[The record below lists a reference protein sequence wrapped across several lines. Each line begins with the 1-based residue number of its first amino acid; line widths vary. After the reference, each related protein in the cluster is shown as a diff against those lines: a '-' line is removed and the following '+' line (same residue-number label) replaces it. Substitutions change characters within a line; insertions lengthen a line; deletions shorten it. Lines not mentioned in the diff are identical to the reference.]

1 MNDYEASTGI
11 QEDSDSDLQ
20 SMPDDDLI
28 SVSEFKA
35 VDSDDTHDN
44 EVSHSAHTSHDAI
57 SSAER
62 LSLPDHMDHICEEVS
77 SLHSRLKDMESSIL
91 PGILSATLKDYL
103 PLIINE
109 SLQTHNLAA
118 SKQFAET
125 QTQLNK
131 KVVKQLN
138 RQFNISHVA
147 QSNRFVTLKKE
158 LSKVIKSEVAKKL
171 QDVKYLLKSAV
182 IIDET
187 AKGEKKQK
195 DKNVIPAPTQGEHQ
209 TAENITPPEPT
220 PETQGELA
228 YRESTLPIYES
239 KVNEESAMVLYNPEK
254 KDLVDLTTTEQDSED
269 DDDLDKQPLS
279 KRFKIMHPITSKPQP
294 SRDSSKGKA
303 FGTTSSKFSHTPLR
317 EPTSPRDELKGKGI
331 ATEEP
336 LKDIMPFI
344 EE

>member
-1 MNDYEASTGI
+1 
-11 QEDSDSDLQ
+11 DLRF
-20 SMPDDDLI
+20 
-28 SVSEFKA
+28 VSGFKV

-44 EVSHSAHTSHDAI
+44 EVSHFAHTSQDDIA
-57 SSAER
+57 SVER
-62 LSLPDHMDHICEEVS
+62 LTMITNALKEQ
-77 SLHSRLKDMESSIL
+77 LH
-91 PGILSATLKDYL
+91 GILSAPLKDYL
-103 PLIINE
+103 PLIVNE
-109 SLQTHNLAA
+109 SLQTHNLVV
-118 SKQFAET
+118 SEQFVEIQA
-125 QTQLNK
+125 QLNK

-138 RQFNISHVA
+138 RQFNISYVS
-147 QSNRFVTLKKE
+147 QSNRLVTLQKE
-158 LSKVIKSEVAKKL
+158 LFKVIESEVAKK
-171 QDVKYLLKSAV
+171 DVKYLLKSAV

-228 YRESTLPIYES
+228 YRESTLPISES

-279 KRFKIMHPITSKPQP
+279 KRFKIMHPIPSKSQP
-294 SRDSSKGKA
+294 LVKQFTDQL